1 MTGDRPKS
9 QWIPATHPV
18 AGYRRIAA
26 PGSAPLGFLEFG
38 LVRLDGRV
46 PVLWESRDREAV
58 LYLIGGGC
66 EITVS
71 SSAGN
76 LAAVLDSRRSVF
88 DGSPSAVFV
97 PSGSS
102 VRMASTTPT
111 DLAVF
116 ATVPRDG
123 RPIRHISRHD
133 VEARTVGSGNWS
145 RRVTSVVDERIASR
159 LLVGET
165 VNPAG
170 HWSSYPPHKHDAE
183 IPPRECPMEEIYY
196 FLAYPPGGFGLQMV
210 YTAPTDRDPFQ
221 ELYRVS
227 DGDTVVIP
235 RGYHPVVA
243 AAGYQLAY
251 LWAISGE
258 RVQYAAWSEDPA
270 HAWLARTQ

>member
-1 MTGDRPKS
+1 MSEGRPRS
-9 QWIPATHPV
+9 QWIPATRPV
-18 AGYRRIAA
+18 AGYRRIAS
-26 PGSAPLGFLEFG
+26 PGSAPLVFLEFG
-38 LVRLDGRV
+38 LVRLDGRG
-46 PVLWESRDREAV
+46 PVTWESHDREAV
-58 LYLIGGGC
+58 LYLIGGVC
-66 EITVS
+66 EISVS
-71 SSAGN
+71 AAAES
-76 LAAVLDSRRSVF
+76 LAAVLDSRRSLF
-88 DGSPSAVFV
+88 EGPPSAVFV

-102 VRMASTTPT
+102 VRMTSKTPT

-116 ATVPRDG
+116 AATPRGD
-123 RPIRHISRHD
+123 RPIHLISGHQ
-133 VEARTVGSGNWS
+133 VESRIVGSGNWS
-145 RRVTSVVDERIASR
+145 RRVISVIDERIASR

-170 HWSSYPPHKHDAE
+170 HWSSYPPHKHDAN
-183 IPPRECPMEEIYY
+183 ILPRECSMEEIYY

-221 ELYRVS
+221 DLYRVS
-227 DGDTVVIP
+227 YGDTVVIP

-258 RVQYAAWSEDPA
+258 QVQYAAWSEDPA